1 MDKLYDRIDWVNDTT
16 PALNEDNL
24 NAMSKGIDDIDNR
37 VLSLGSAVLE
47 VIPDL
52 EEMLSHAEELKE
64 YRDDAV
70 AAATSAEGD
79 EEDAEA
85 YAVGTR
91 GGVPVTS
98 GDPAYH
104 NNAKYYSEQTNTDA
118 LANMTDVEITNP
130 TAGEVLKY
138 NSTSHKW
145 ENGTGGG
152 GGGTSA
158 QDVSYDNTTSG
169 LTATNVQDA
178 IDEVVSDTNTALAGK
193 ASLEQGGQWS
203 AEQTVSSGTTVTFTD
218 KTYSDDWAYSCWTD
232 DGTGVAKPEPTIVV
246 NSSNQVVCTFSSAFT
261 TSTKVRLHYFT
272 LS

>member
-52 EEMLSHAEELKE
+52 EEMLSNAEQLKE

-91 GGVPVTS
+91 SGVPVTS

-104 NNAKYYSEQTNTDA
+104 NNAKYYSEQTNPDA

-158 QDVSYDNTTSG
+158 QDVSYDNTASS

-178 IDEVVSDTNTALAGK
+178 IDEVEGRVDTIETTI
-193 ASLEQGGQWS
+193 SQEHWS
-203 AEQTVSSGTTVTFTD
+203 AAVSCSVGATTATFTD
-218 KTYSDDWAYSCWTD
+218 ATYQNTWVYDAYTD
-232 DGTGVAKPEPTIVV
+232 DGTGEPIAITSIVV
-246 NSSNQVVCTFSSAFT
+246 NGSNQVVVTFAEALVNA
-261 TSTKVRLHYFT
+261 TSVKLHYWG
-272 LS
+272 

>member
-52 EEMLSHAEELKE
+52 EDMLSNAQQLQQ

-91 GGVPVTS
+91 SGVPVTS

-104 NNAKYYSEQTNTDA
+104 NNAKYYSEQTNPDA
-118 LANMTDVEITNP
+118 LANMTDVDIDSP
-130 TAGEVLKY
+130 TAGQVLKY
-138 NSTSHKW
+138 NSTSNKW
-145 ENGTGGG
+145 ENAAEGG

-158 QDVSYDNTTSG
+158 QNVSYDNTASS

-178 IDEVVSDTNTALAGK
+178 IDEVEGRVDTIETTI
-193 ASLEQGGQWS
+193 SQEHWS
-203 AEQTVSSGTTVTFTD
+203 AAVSCLVGATTATFTD
-218 KTYSDDWAYSCWTD
+218 ATYQNTWVYDAYTD
-232 DGTGVAKPEPTIVV
+232 DGTGEPIAITSIVV
-246 NSSNQVVCTFSSAFT
+246 NASNQVVVTFASALVNA
-261 TSTKVRLHYFT
+261 TSVKLHYWG
-272 LS
+272 

>member
-24 NAMSKGIDDIDNR
+24 NAMSKGIDDIDDR

-52 EEMLSHAEELKE
+52 QDMLSNAQQLQQ

-70 AAATSAEGD
+70 AAATSAEDD

-104 NNAKYYSEQTNTDA
+104 NNAYWYSQQTNPDA
-118 LANMTDVEITNP
+118 LANMTDVDIDTPTN
-130 TAGEVLKY
+130 GQVLTY
-138 NSTSHKW
+138 NSTSQKW
-145 ENGTGGG
+145 ENAAGGG
-152 GGGTSA
+152 GSTPSA
-158 QDVSYDNTTSG
+158 SQVSYDNTTSG
-169 LTATNVQDA
+169 LTATDVQDA
-178 IDEVVSDTNTALAGK
+178 IDEVEGRVDTLEAKVKWSSAVSVLA
-193 ASLEQGGQWS
+193 AATS
-203 AEQTVSSGTTVTFTD
+203 ATITDAAILTTSVVEPFI
-218 KTYSDDWAYSCWTD
+218 D
-232 DGTGVAKPEPTIVV
+232 DGTGDAIAYTSVTVTTGQAVVAFDALANNASV
-246 NSSNQVVCTFSSAFT
+246 
-261 TSTKVRLHYFT
+261 KVRIT
-272 LS
+272 N

>member
-24 NAMSKGIDDIDNR
+24 NAMSKGIDDIDDR

-52 EEMLSHAEELKE
+52 QDMLSNAQQLQQ

-70 AAATSAEGD
+70 AAATSAEDD

-91 GGVPVTS
+91 GGVPVAS
-98 GDPAYH
+98 GDVAYH
-104 NNAKYYSEQTNTDA
+104 NNAKWYSQQTNPDA

-138 NSTSHKW
+138 NSTSQKW

-158 QDVSYDNTTSG
+158 QDVSYDNTASS

-178 IDEVVSDTNTALAGK
+178 IDEVEGRVDTIETALAKEKMSSKVTCAIGATSATITD
-193 ASLEQGGQWS
+193 ASIATTSIIYPYFEN
-203 AEQTVSSGTTVTFTD
+203 TSGDAMSYTNITVTTGQAVVSFDALVEATD
-218 KTYSDDWAYSCWTD
+218 VYVKITN
-232 DGTGVAKPEPTIVV
+232 P
-246 NSSNQVVCTFSSAFT
+246 
-261 TSTKVRLHYFT
+261 
-272 LS
+272 

>member
-24 NAMSKGIDDIDNR
+24 NAMSKGIDDIDDR

-70 AAATSAEGD
+70 AAAASAEDD

-98 GDPAYH
+98 GDPAFH
-104 NNAKYYSEQTNTDA
+104 NNAYWYSQQTNPDA
-118 LANMTDVEITNP
+118 LANMTDVDIDTPTN
-130 TAGEVLKY
+130 GQVLTY
-138 NSTSHKW
+138 NSTSQKW
-145 ENGTGGG
+145 ENAAGGG
-152 GGGTSA
+152 GSTPSA
-158 QDVSYDNTTSG
+158 SQVSYDNTTSG
-169 LTATNVQDA
+169 LTATDVQDA
-178 IDEVVSDTNTALAGK
+178 IDEVEGRVDTLETNAAKVKWSSAVSVLASATSATITDAAITAT
-193 ASLEQGGQWS
+193 SMVEP
-203 AEQTVSSGTTVTFTD
+203 FI
-218 KTYSDDWAYSCWTD
+218 D
-232 DGTGVAKPEPTIVV
+232 DGTGDAIAYTSVTVTTGQAVVAFDALANAASI
-246 NSSNQVVCTFSSAFT
+246 
-261 TSTKVRLHYFT
+261 KVRIT
-272 LS
+272 N